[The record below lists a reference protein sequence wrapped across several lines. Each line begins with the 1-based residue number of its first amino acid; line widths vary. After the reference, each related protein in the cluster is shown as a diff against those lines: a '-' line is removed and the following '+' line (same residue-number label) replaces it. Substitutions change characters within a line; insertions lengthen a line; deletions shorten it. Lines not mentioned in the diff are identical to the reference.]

1 MSISDVSPSARL
13 NDARPSEW
21 DGIKRDRFYDN
32 RDPKDVISPPENDPV
47 NKPAH
52 YKHSGDIEC
61 IDAIK
66 AMLGREGF
74 IYYCE
79 GNAMKYM
86 WRWRYKGGVESLR
99 KCRWYIDRLIK
110 TEVGE

>member
-1 MSISDVSPSARL
+1 MASI
-13 NDARPSEW
+13 NDATALEW
-21 DGIKRDRFYDN
+21 DRVRADRYTDN
-32 RDPKDVISPPENDPV
+32 RDPRDVIAPPENDPV

-66 AMLGREGF
+66 AMLGREGLMHS
-74 IYYCE
+74 CE
-79 GNAMKYM
+79 ANIVKYL

-99 KCRWYIDRLIK
+99 KARWYLERLIK
-110 TEVGE
+110 EEVGE